1 MDAVDDS
8 VAWQRAVDGFLDSLS
23 SPNTRSAYR
32 TDMAAFAR
40 WCAQQGHQPLHV
52 GRQSVESFRAQC
64 HTDGIGASTVARRV
78 AALNGFLRHTSEPS
92 PESGA
97 DTAKAPTPSSTTESL
112 PERDRDVVLDSL
124 AAHDVRTRL
133 LVAMLLLDGL
143 KLDEVLRLDVDHVG
157 GRPPSTVTVGR
168 DGNEHVLPLDPY
180 TAAALAAHLRP
191 RRSGPLLASERGRS
205 GDGRLTRFGADYL
218 LKKVGRSAG
227 LRSPLSANVLRRT
240 HAETAHRQGASLDE
254 IRRRMGHD
262 DVRTTRRYIPNQ
274 PPTRR

>member
-1 MDAVDDS
+1 MDAVDDP
-8 VAWQRAVDGFLDSLS
+8 VAWQHAVDGFLDSLS

-40 WCAQQGHQPLHV
+40 WCALNGHAPLHI
-52 GRQSVESFRAQC
+52 GRQGVESFRTQC
-64 HTDGIGASTVARRV
+64 QTDGAGPSTVARRV
-78 AALNGFLRHTSEPS
+78 AALNGVLPYKYEPS
-92 PESGA
+92 PDPVA
-97 DTAKAPTPSSTTESL
+97 TTAPTASTTTSL

-124 AAHDVRTRL
+124 AEHDLRTRL

-168 DGNEHVLPLDPY
+168 DGDEHVLPVDPY

-191 RRSGPLLASERGRS
+191 RRSGPLLASERGSS
-205 GDGRLTRFGADYL
+205 GDRRLTRFGADYL
-218 LKKVGRSAG
+218 LKKVGRTAG
-227 LRSPLSANVLRRT
+227 LPAPLTANVLRRT
-240 HAETAHRQGASLDE
+240 HAETAHRRGVSLDE

-262 DVRTTRRYIPNQ
+262 DVRTTRRYIPH
-274 PPTRR
+274 PPQTRR